1 MIPVCQPYLNG
12 NELKYVDDAVRT
24 GWISSSGKYVK
35 AFEET
40 FAEYCGVK
48 FAVAVCNGTVAL
60 HLVLVCL
67 GIGKDD
73 EVIIPDFTMIAS
85 AFSVCYTGAKPVFV
99 DADPATWNIDVNK
112 IEEKIT
118 SRTKAIMP
126 VHIFGNPCDMGAIQQ
141 IAARHNLFVIEDAAE
156 AHGAEYQTKRTEGRG
171 QRAEDRGQP
180 PAHRGLRPGGRT
192 EGRGSEKKG
201 NLKKE
206 MQSAD
211 FTASQSIWRKCGSLG
226 DIAAF
231 SFFAN
236 KNLTTGE
243 GGMVV
248 TNNETLYKQALYFK
262 NMCFDPDAPR
272 NYIHND
278 IGFNYRM
285 SNLHAAIGLAQ
296 TEKADEYKKMRIRN
310 GKLYRKYLKD
320 IRGIILQE
328 DQAYAENVFWMNGIL
343 LDSGKYGKTRDEL
356 IDLLKENGI
365 DTRLFF
371 VGMHRQPSLLK
382 FGCDGTGDYPVTDNL
397 AENGLYLP
405 SASNLKE
412 SEIKYICD
420 VIRGQRTED
429 RGQRSE
435 IRGQRADPQIT
446 QINAD

>member
-1 MIPVCQPYLNG
+1 MQSNLSNHSMIPVCQPFLNG

-35 AFEET
+35 AFEEA

-48 FAVAVCNGTVAL
+48 YAVGVCNGTVAL
-60 HLVLVCL
+60 HLALTCL

-99 DADPATWNIDVNK
+99 DADPNTWNIDVAK

-118 SRTKAIMP
+118 TRTKAIMP
-126 VHIFGNPCDMGAIQQ
+126 VHIFGNPCNMKAIQ
-141 IAARHNLFVIEDAAE
+141 ALADKYNLFIIEDAAE
-156 AHGAEYQTKRTEGRG
+156 AHGAEYQTKRTE
-171 QRAEDRGQP
+171 D
-180 PAHRGLRPGGRT
+180 
-192 EGRGSEKKG
+192 RGSEKKG

-211 FTASQSIWRKCGSLG
+211 FTASQGIWRKCGSLG

-236 KNLTTGE
+236 KIITTGE

-248 TNNETLYKQALYFK
+248 TDSERLYKKALYHK
-262 NMCFDPDAPR
+262 NLCFDPDAPR
-272 NYIHND
+272 NYIHNH

-285 SNLHAAIGLAQ
+285 SNIHAAIGLAQ
-296 TEKADEYKKMRIRN
+296 TEKADEYKEMRIRN

-320 IRGIILQE
+320 IKGIILQE
-328 DQAYAENVFWMNGIL
+328 DQAGAENVFWMNGIL
-343 LDSGKYGKTRDEL
+343 LDPGKYGKTRDEL

-382 FGCDGTGDYPVTDNL
+382 FGCDGTGDYPTTDNL
-397 AENGLYLP
+397 AQNGFYLP
-405 SASNLKE
+405 SASNLGADDIE
-412 SEIKYICD
+412 FICD
-420 VIRGQRTED
+420 VIRRQ
-429 RGQRSE
+429 
-435 IRGQRADPQIT
+435 
-446 QINAD
+446 

>member
-1 MIPVCQPYLNG
+1 MSVIPVCEPFLSG

-35 AFEET
+35 AFEEA

-48 FAVAVCNGTVAL
+48 YAVGVCNGTVAL
-60 HLVLVCL
+60 HLALTCL

-73 EVIIPDFTMIAS
+73 EVIIPNFTMIAS
-85 AFSVCYTGAKPVFV
+85 AFSVCYTGAIPVFV
-99 DADPATWNIDVNK
+99 DADEKTWNIDVSK

-118 SRTKAIMP
+118 PRTKAIMP
-126 VHIFGNPCDMGAIQQ
+126 VHIFGNPCNMDAVHK
-141 IAARHNLFVIEDAAE
+141 IAKKRHLLIIEDAAE
-156 AHGAEYQTKRTEGRG
+156 AHGANYKKKKTG
-171 QRAEDRGQP
+171 
-180 PAHRGLRPGGRT
+180 GL
-192 EGRGSEKKG
+192 S
-201 NLKKE
+201 
-206 MQSAD
+206 
-211 FTASQSIWRKCGSLG
+211 

-248 TNNETLYKQALYFK
+248 TDDENFYKKALYYK
-262 NMCFDPDAPR
+262 NLCFDLDAPR

-310 GKLYRKYLKD
+310 GKLYRKYFKD
-320 IRGIILQE
+320 IKGIILQE
-328 DQAYAENVFWMNGIL
+328 DQAGAENVFWMNGIL
-343 LDSGKYGKTRDEL
+343 LSSALYGRTRDQL
-356 IDLLKENGI
+356 IGHLKEKGV

-382 FGCDGTGDYPVTDNL
+382 FRCDGSGCYPITDNL

-405 SASNLKE
+405 SASNL
-412 SEIKYICD
+412 SEDKIKYICD
-420 VIRGQRTED
+420 VIKQFQKG
-429 RGQRSE
+429 
-435 IRGQRADPQIT
+435 
-446 QINAD
+446 